1 MYFKEEKILLAAIDH
16 GFSSIKTPHF
26 IFDNGVRKLGSAT
39 TLQENTLEYGNE
51 YYKTGEGRLPLK
63 DDKTA
68 DKDFLLL
75 TFAAIAKEAQYYG
88 LTDGRE
94 LDVVIAAGLPFTR
107 FGNEKNPFY
116 DYLHRGR
123 ETFHFEGQI
132 YRINIVEVYFIY
144 FHSVMRQWQISW
156 ESCRQT
162 S

>member
-51 YYKTGEGRLPLK
+51 CYKTGEGRLPLK

-88 LTDGRE
+88 LTDGME
-94 LDVVIAAGLPFTR
+94 LDVVVAAGLPFTLLIICI
-107 FGNEKNPFY
+107 GE
-116 DYLHRGR
+116 GR
-123 ETFHFEGQI
+123 LFATKGRYTALTSWKCF
-132 YRINIVEVYFIY
+132 Y

-156 ESCRQT
+156 ENCRQT

>member
-68 DKDFLLL
+68 DKDF
-75 TFAAIAKEAQYYG
+75 F
-88 LTDGRE
+88 
-94 LDVVIAAGLPFTR
+94 F
-107 FGNEKNPFY
+107 
-116 DYLHRGR
+116 
-123 ETFHFEGQI
+123 
-132 YRINIVEVYFIY
+132 
-144 FHSVMRQWQISW
+144 
-156 ESCRQT
+156 
-162 S
+162 